1 MAEPETLKRKATV
14 AVNAT
19 PAGGGMEEG
28 PFVCHLPSRPDGMP
42 PEGTEWRAWRKNVEF
57 RGHHLVLRGRT
68 RGVDYVGNNFASAG
82 TPAANAC
89 SYFVAR
95 LRRVGASG
103 KTAAAAAD
111 AEESDPEYELD
122 VTPVGG
128 GGIVDL
134 QTRCHAQ
141 EYDAPAWDGAE
152 DMNDPSVRAK
162 YNDRLLRAFSS
173 AKRQRK
179 VARIQAERRVD
190 ASSLAAP
197 DAMRANLVAA
207 TAGELDAR
215 ALAELAGARR
225 NIPAPDPNATN
236 PHDAYPLS
244 RFPLYALADRTKWR
258 DFLAAAKKPSK
269 LESLRANGDADSF
282 VLDLVPRLL
291 QDVAMASDATSQK
304 EAAKALAFL
313 DALLAFRSHK
323 GVVVERRPKKRDE
336 GDDGDGEKND
346 EMSDAF
352 APLSWTH
359 ETKVDTITQ
368 RAYIDTFM
376 EQSALDVSDPAGAPG
391 EPRRFVRPKA
401 MSDLVTLHCVLMTAR
416 VSGWT
421 VDVSALA
428 KRLKM
433 SVKDMTPLCREL
445 GFTMGRAPGKKADG
459 GGAATATLK
468 LDGEKRLRDFLPEIK
483 KRPQAA
489 KKRE

>member
-1 MAEPETLKRKATV
+1 
-14 AVNAT
+14 
-19 PAGGGMEEG
+19 
-28 PFVCHLPSRPDGMP
+28 
-42 PEGTEWRAWRKNVEF
+42 
-57 RGHHLVLRGRT
+57 
-68 RGVDYVGNNFASAG
+68 
-82 TPAANAC
+82 
-89 SYFVAR
+89 
-95 LRRVGASG
+95 
-103 KTAAAAAD
+103 
-111 AEESDPEYELD
+111 
-122 VTPVGG
+122 
-128 GGIVDL
+128 
-134 QTRCHAQ
+134 
-141 EYDAPAWDGAE
+141 
-152 DMNDPSVRAK
+152 
-162 YNDRLLRAFSS
+162 
-173 AKRQRK
+173 

-225 NIPAPDPNATN
+225 NIPAHDPNATN

-258 DFLAAAKKPSK
+258 DFLSAAKKPSK

-323 GVVVERRPKKRDE
+323 GVVVERRPKKRD
-336 GDDGDGEKND
+336 GDEGDGEKND

>member
-1 MAEPETLKRKATV
+1 
-14 AVNAT
+14 
-19 PAGGGMEEG
+19 
-28 PFVCHLPSRPDGMP
+28 
-42 PEGTEWRAWRKNVEF
+42 
-57 RGHHLVLRGRT
+57 
-68 RGVDYVGNNFASAG
+68 
-82 TPAANAC
+82 
-89 SYFVAR
+89 
-95 LRRVGASG
+95 
-103 KTAAAAAD
+103 
-111 AEESDPEYELD
+111 
-122 VTPVGG
+122 
-128 GGIVDL
+128 
-134 QTRCHAQ
+134 
-141 EYDAPAWDGAE
+141 
-152 DMNDPSVRAK
+152 
-162 YNDRLLRAFSS
+162 
-173 AKRQRK
+173 
-179 VARIQAERRVD
+179 
-190 ASSLAAP
+190 
-197 DAMRANLVAA
+197 
-207 TAGELDAR
+207 
-215 ALAELAGARR
+215 
-225 NIPAPDPNATN
+225 
-236 PHDAYPLS
+236 
-244 RFPLYALADRTKWR
+244 
-258 DFLAAAKKPSK
+258 
-269 LESLRANGDADSF
+269 
-282 VLDLVPRLL
+282 
-291 QDVAMASDATSQK
+291 MASDTSSQK

-376 EQSALDVSDPAGAPG
+376 EQSALDVSGAPG